1 MKFYDAFHGIGG
13 FRLGLEALGFEC
25 VGGCE
30 NDKYAVESY
39 KNHFGDGEVSDITK
53 IDPKTLPDFDLLTAG
68 FPCQAFSIAG
78 KRKAFNDPRGELF
91 WQIPRILKAKKPKY
105 FILEN
110 VKGLKSVR
118 NGDIF
123 RQIIEALESCG
134 YAVDWQVL
142 NSVNFGIPQ
151 NRERI
156 FIIGKL
162 GGDLFYRFDWQFP
175 KYDYKVLKDILE
187 KDVDEKYFIN
197 AKLKD
202 HITWKVHG
210 KTHSRKISNKDG
222 VKKAGFLDQSFRAG
236 ADVVEMDSLS
246 PTLTRQPSLIK
257 VGKMNVSGAQS
268 GRIYSPKGIAPT
280 LSASS
285 GGHGSQTGLY
295 EVKVPRIKKIG
306 QISDKQGGGIYSPE
320 GLHPTLISHSAS
332 RGGAGKLMIKSRVRK
347 LTPRECFRVQG
358 FPDSYKII
366 VSDSQAYKQI
376 GNAVS
381 VPVITAIGR
390 NL

>member
-13 FRLGLEALGFEC
+13 FRLGLEALGFEY

-53 IDPKTLPDFDLLTAG
+53 IDPKTLPDFDLFCAG

-78 KRKAFNDPRGELF
+78 NRKGFEDTRGTLF
-91 WQIPRILKAKKPKY
+91 FEIARILKAKKPKY

-110 VKGLKSVR
+110 VKGLLSSDK
-118 NGDIF
+118 GETMK
-123 RQIIEALESCG
+123 IIVKTLEELG
-134 YAVDWQVL
+134 YGLDWKVL
-142 NSVNFGIPQ
+142 NSKDFGLPQ

-162 GGDLFYRFDWQFP
+162 DANLFWRFDWRFK
-175 KYDYKVLKDILE
+175 KYEPKVLNDILE
-187 KDVDEKYFIN
+187 KDVDEKYFVSDEKWDKRKN
-197 AKLKD
+197 SKFDSAKNSCHTQNDIASTLCARDYKD
-202 HITWKVHG
+202 PK
-210 KTHSRKISNKDG
+210 
-222 VKKAGFLDQSFRAG
+222 
-236 ADVVEMDSLS
+236 
-246 PTLTRQPSLIK
+246 LIK
-257 VGKMNVSGAQS
+257 VGEIGKNGQ
-268 GRIYSPKGIAPT
+268 GERIYDSNGIAQT
-280 LSASS
+280 ITGM
-285 GGHGSQTGLY
+285 GGGGGAKTGLY
-295 EVKVPRIKKIG
+295 EV
-306 QISDKQGGGIYSPE
+306 
-320 GLHPTLISHSAS
+320 
-332 RGGAGKLMIKSRVRK
+332 KSRVRK
-347 LTPRECFRVQG
+347 LTPRECWRIQG

-376 GNAVS
+376 GNSLS